1 MAFLE
6 LTYKS
11 KALKMNVA
19 VNVLLPESA
28 NDSTLAGAPAG
39 TFKTL
44 YLLHGVGAN
53 HADWVRKTNIERYA
67 AAHGIAVVMPSV
79 ERSWYA
85 DTAYGMNY
93 LTFVAKELPEVCRSY
108 FRGMSPCREDNLIA
122 GFSMGGYGAIKA
134 ALTCPESFCACA
146 SLSGALDITRE
157 GRPYDLEQWRGLF
170 GYDLPDARTLKGTD
184 HDIFALTE
192 KNHDAGLP
200 FPKLYL
206 WCGTEDTLITP
217 NRKYRDLLNDL
228 QIEHCYEES
237 EGTHT
242 WKYWDQYIQ
251 PALDY
256 ILSET
261 DK

>member
-6 LTYKS
+6 FTYKS
-11 KALKMNVA
+11 KALKMNVS
-19 VNVLLPESA
+19 VNILLPEKGNSS
-28 NDSTLAGAPAG
+28 DEAGAPNG
-39 TFKTL
+39 TFKTV

-67 AAHGIAVVMPSV
+67 SERGIAVVMPAV

-85 DTAYGMNY
+85 DTAYGMNF
-93 LTFVAKELPEVCRSY
+93 LTFISTELPQVCRSY
-108 FRGMSPCREDNLIA
+108 FKGMSPRREDNLIA
-122 GFSMGGYGAIKA
+122 GFSMGGYGALKA
-134 ALTCPESFCACA
+134 ALTCPESFCGCA

-170 GYDLPDARTLKGTD
+170 GYDLPDAAALKGTK
-184 HDIFALTE
+184 HDIFALAE
-192 KNHDAGLP
+192 KNHAANQP

-206 WCGTEDTLITP
+206 WCGTEDTLITA
-217 NRKYRDLLNDL
+217 NRNYHQLLDQL
-228 QIEHCYEES
+228 QIEHRYEES
-237 EGTHT
+237 SGTHT